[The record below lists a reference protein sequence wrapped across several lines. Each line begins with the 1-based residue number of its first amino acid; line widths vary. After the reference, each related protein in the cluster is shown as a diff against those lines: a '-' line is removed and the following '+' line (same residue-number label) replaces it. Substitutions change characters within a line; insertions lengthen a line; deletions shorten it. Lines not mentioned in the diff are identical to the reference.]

1 MITNTRFSLLFL
13 LGVTLGVSTSGAW
26 AQSFAPDAP
35 DEAVGPNGIT
45 QTLQLSPVQRR
56 AIYNA
61 VMQQHVRG
69 SNGDVPAI
77 IGAPVPPSAILRDI
91 PDQTALDGVGDGL
104 LKYATVAGEVVVV
117 DPIRMRVVDV
127 IDRGPG
133 S

>member
-13 LGVTLGVSTSGAW
+13 LAVTLGLSTSGAC
-26 AQSFAPDAP
+26 AQSFAP

-45 QTLQLSPVQRR
+45 QRLQLSPVQRR

-61 VMQQHVRG
+61 VMRQRVHG
-69 SNGDVPAI
+69 SNGEIPAI
-77 IGAPVPPSAILRDI
+77 VGAPVPASAALSDI
-91 PDQTALDGVGDGL
+91 PDQAALAGVGDGL
-104 LKYATVAGEVVVV
+104 LKYATVAGEVVLV

-127 IDRGPG
+127 IDQGAG